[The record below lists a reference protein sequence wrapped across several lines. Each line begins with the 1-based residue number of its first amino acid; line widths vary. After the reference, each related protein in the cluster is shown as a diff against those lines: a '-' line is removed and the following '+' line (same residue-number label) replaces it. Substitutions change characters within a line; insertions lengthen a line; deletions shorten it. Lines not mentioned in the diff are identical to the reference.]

1 MKYLLKEQLPEI
13 DDYLRLRRESGLS
26 QRTETAAKRGL
37 PNSIYSVIV
46 ETGIHEIVGMGR
58 IIGDGGCCFVICDI
72 AVLPEH
78 QGNGLGRLIMEK
90 IMDFIHKNAPSSA
103 YVDLIAD
110 VPEFYEKFGF
120 KRCAPEAEGMYIRI

>member
-1 MKYLLKEQLPEI
+1 MYLLKEQIPEI
-13 DDYLRLRRESGLS
+13 DDYLRLRKESGLS
-26 QRTETAAKRGL
+26 QKTKTAAQTGL
-37 PNSIYSVIV
+37 PNSIYSVIA
-46 ETGIHEIVGMGR
+46 ETDNHEIVAMGR

-90 IMDFIHKNAPSSA
+90 IMDYINKNAPSSA
-103 YVDLIAD
+103 YVELIAD
-110 VPEFYEKFGF
+110 VPEFYEKLGF